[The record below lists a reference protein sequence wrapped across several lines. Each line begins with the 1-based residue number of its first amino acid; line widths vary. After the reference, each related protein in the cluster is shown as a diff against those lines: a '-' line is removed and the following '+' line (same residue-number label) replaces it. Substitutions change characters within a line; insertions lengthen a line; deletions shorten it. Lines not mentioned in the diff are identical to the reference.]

1 MPIFTVGIGLGRNIL
16 YKGELGVFYQM
27 ATLKT
32 DVGRH
37 AFLQVGYRLDSF
49 HDPSNLMLGLG
60 WRFGGR

>member
-1 MPIFTVGIGLGRNIL
+1 
-16 YKGELGVFYQM
+16 M